1 MKIEKSILMIILIVC
16 SVFAGCTGTTDETT
30 DTTDTTVT
38 DGSDTTD
45 TTNTTDTVTEL
56 PQLKIAYSV
65 QDDYENI
72 DENPQR
78 LADYLGTKLNMDVSL
93 YPIDSDGA
101 ALEALRFGNAH
112 LAFLDGGSAW
122 VGWQQYDLE
131 VMAADEK
138 SDGRTHYS
146 AHAWVK
152 ADSEMAAAHLDD
164 DPTTDPFALLEGKTS
179 CHTGWLKSAG
189 MLLPMGYLIGNGYA
203 PVIGDA
209 NDIESLR
216 NTILNYFSDD
226 ASIPESGTPYYGY
239 GGALKCLSDGTGD
252 VAFAKDST
260 VTSYCDNE
268 DSTENE
274 DWCLA
279 IDQYVALP
287 EFGKS
292 PSHPVMYNPQFMDE
306 ELVNKVTTALVEM
319 KNEADGEAILSDVL
333 STTAIVETDT
343 ETHLGSYSAV
353 LSSIPGISAYYNDK
367 YTINDLMT
375 PTIDNVRIAYEVKD
389 DYENPDENPQILADY
404 LAEKLGVDVTLY
416 PVTSEGAMIEA
427 LRFGN
432 ADIGF
437 MDGGAAWIGWKYYGL
452 ATMAA
457 DQKSDGRTHYEAHAW
472 VKADSEMAA
481 AHLDDDPTTDPFAL
495 LEGKTSCHTG
505 WLKSAGMLLPMGY
518 LIGNGYAPV
527 IGDANDI
534 ESLRNTIL
542 NYFSDDASIPESGTP
557 YYGYGGALKCLSD
570 GTGDVAFAK
579 DSTVASYCDNEDSTE
594 NEDWCLEMDQYIPLP
609 AFGKA
614 PSHPVM
620 YNPETLDLQTR
631 TAILNAL
638 LSMNNEM
645 YVENYTVMGNS
656 YTGCYDISVHE
667 VDSESPKNTCGDE
680 ILLNVL
686 NTPGIVLATSQQHL
700 GSYSDLISNIPGIS
714 TYFENKYEIISS

>member
-164 DPTTDPFALLEGKTS
+164 DPITDPFSLLEGKTS

-189 MLLPMGYLIGNGYA
+189 MLMPMGYLIGHGYA
-203 PVIGDA
+203 NVVGDA
-209 NDIESLR
+209 NDIETLR
-216 NTILNYFSDD
+216 NTVLNYFNDD

>member
-16 SVFAGCTGTTDETT
+16 SVFAGCTGTTDE
-30 DTTDTTVT
+30 TTDTTVT

-164 DPTTDPFALLEGKTS
+164 DPITDPFSLLEGKTS

-189 MLLPMGYLIGNGYA
+189 MLMPMGYLIGHGYA
-203 PVIGDA
+203 NVVGDA
-209 NDIESLR
+209 NDIETLR
-216 NTILNYFSDD
+216 NTVLNYFNDD

-260 VTSYCDNE
+260 VASYCDNE
-268 DSTENE
+268 DPTENE

-481 AHLDDDPTTDPFAL
+481 AHLDDDPITDPFSL

-505 WLKSAGMLLPMGY
+505 WLKSAGMLMPMGY
-518 LIGNGYAPV
+518 LIGHGYANV
-527 IGDANDI
+527 VGDANDI
-534 ESLRNTIL
+534 ETLRNTVL
-542 NYFSDDASIPESGTP
+542 NYFNDDASIPESGTP

-579 DSTVASYCDNEDSTE
+579 DSTVASYCDNEDPTE